1 MWQKCL
7 GPYHISWCMKMVVQK
22 YFILECPTILQNGSA
37 FQTRTLIKI
46 YDFILE
52 CPTILQNGSAFQ
64 TMTLIKVWTF
74 FLTYSTSLIIQI
86 LELFTCS
93 NRPFSEIVIT
103 YVHSYY
109 IVTGEMHYH
118 NIYFVFSYLD
128 IKAFQMSKSF
138 QCFPIITLLGKA
150 QC

>member
-1 MWQKCL
+1 MTLIKV
-7 GPYHISWCMKMVVQK
+7 YD
-22 YFILECPTILQNGSA
+22 FILECPTILQNGSA
-37 FQTRTLIKI
+37 FQTMTLIKV

-74 FLTYSTSLIIQI
+74 FFYLFYFTYSLSLIIQI

-93 NRPFSEIVIT
+93 YRPFSEIVIT

-109 IVTGEMHYH
+109 IVTVEMHYH